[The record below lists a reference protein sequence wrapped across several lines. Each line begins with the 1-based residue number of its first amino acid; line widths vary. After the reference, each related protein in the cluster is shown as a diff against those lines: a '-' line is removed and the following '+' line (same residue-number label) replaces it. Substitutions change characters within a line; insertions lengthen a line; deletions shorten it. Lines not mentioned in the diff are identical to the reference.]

1 MKIPKNVSKLELKN
15 SLIESMQKNKMA
27 LDYVLRLIHRNEDNL
42 SYNRE
47 DVMAQNDLQDLKYI
61 EFVLRYLEDSYRKSA
76 KGIGVNL

>member
-27 LDYVLRLIHRNEDNL
+27 LDYTLRCIHRNEDIL
-42 SYNRE
+42 GYNSE
-47 DVMAQNDLQDLKYI
+47 DIMAQNDLQDLKYI
-61 EFVLRYLEDSYRKSA
+61 EFILRYIEDSYRKSA